1 MEAMPND
8 VAPPQSLPHRQ
19 VLVVYSGL
27 LLVMLLAALDS
38 TIVATPLP
46 TAAGELGGLS
56 RISWVVTAYLLAET
70 VATPLWGKLGD
81 LYGRKGILQISIV
94 IFLLGSALCGF
105 ASSMTQLILFR
116 AIQGIGGGA
125 LMVTTQAVV
134 GDILS
139 ARERGRYQGIF
150 GAVFGLASVAGPL
163 LGGYFTTN
171 ISWRWIFYINLPLGI
186 LALVVLHFT
195 LPQRASRKS
204 HAIDYMGAAL
214 LAIGLSSMV
223 LISDLGG
230 TLYSFASPFML
241 GLMALAAFAAVAFV
255 YVEMRAAEPVL
266 PLRLFR
272 HRTVRVASLVS
283 LIVGFAMFGC
293 VTYLPLFLQAV
304 KGESPTSSGLHLFPM
319 MAGMPLMSIVAGQVI
334 SRTGRYRFFPIVG
347 TALASIGLLLLSQLT
362 AETSLLI
369 ASIDMLL
376 IGLGLGMIMQVMV
389 IAAQNAVDYRDLG
402 AATSG
407 TILFRFIGG
416 SLGTA
421 VIGGIFANRL
431 ESELAQRGIFSLVEV
446 GNPEAIATMVE
457 PLRTFYAESFAA
469 ALGSAFLIGAVI
481 MVIGFGV
488 AWRLPEL
495 PLRQTIAAAA
505 EGDVGGSVGQGMGM
519 AQPSDSMGQA
529 LRGLSV
535 LANRDVR
542 RKYMESLV
550 AQTGLDLSPFAA
562 WIMLHLNHKPS
573 DWSRVTRVRQ
583 LEPDRLAAAWREL
596 QTRGYVAGEVEGA
609 NGTMPRLTPAGAA
622 IQEQLCRARRSRLD
636 QFFSDWSPEMRKDV
650 AEVLQRLA
658 SELAPQ
664 GAPAEAERSATV
676 GS

>member
-1 MEAMPND
+1 MDAVPND
-8 VAPPQSLPHRQ
+8 AVPLKPLPPRQ
-19 VLVVYSGL
+19 VLIVYSGL

-38 TIVATPLP
+38 TIVATALP
-46 TAAGELGGLS
+46 TVAGELGGLS

-94 IFLLGSALCGF
+94 LFLLGSALCGF
-105 ASSMTQLILFR
+105 AGSMTQLILFR
-116 AIQGIGGGA
+116 ALQGIGGGA

-139 ARERGRYQGIF
+139 PRERGRYQGIF

-171 ISWRWIFYINLPLGI
+171 LSWRWIFYINLPLGI
-186 LALVVLHFT
+186 LALVVLQFT
-195 LPQRASRKS
+195 LPQRTMRKS
-204 HAIDYMGAAL
+204 HAIDYVGAAL
-214 LAIGLSSMV
+214 LAMGLSSLV

-230 TLYSFASPFML
+230 TVFAFTSPLML
-241 GLMALAAFAAVAFV
+241 SLMALAAFAAVAFV
-255 YVEMRAAEPVL
+255 YVEMGAAEPVL

-272 HRTVRVASLVS
+272 HRTVRVASIVS

-293 VTYLPLFLQAV
+293 VTYLPLYLQAV

-319 MAGMPLMSIVAGQVI
+319 MAGMPIMSIVAGQVI
-334 SRTGRYRFFPIVG
+334 SRTGRYRFFPILG
-347 TALASIGLLLLSQLT
+347 TGLAGTGLMLLSQLN
-362 AETSLLI
+362 AETTLLI
-369 ASIDMLL
+369 ASLDMLL
-376 IGLGLGMIMQVMV
+376 VGLGLGMIMQVMV
-389 IAAQNAVDYRDLG
+389 VAAQNAVDYRDLG

-421 VIGGIFANRL
+421 VIGGIFSNRL
-431 ESELAQRGIFSLVEV
+431 EGELATRGIYSLVEV
-446 GNPEAIATMVE
+446 GNPEAIAAMAE
-457 PLRTFYAESFAA
+457 PMRTFYAEAFAA
-469 ALGSAFLIGAVI
+469 ALGAAFLIGAIV
-481 MVIGFGV
+481 MLVGFAV

-505 EGDVGGSVGQGMGM
+505 DGDVGGNMAHSMGM
-519 AQPSDSMGQA
+519 AQPNDSMAQA

-535 LANRDVR
+535 LADRDVR

-550 AQTGLDLSPFAA
+550 KQAGLSLTPFAA
-562 WIMLHLNHKPS
+562 WIMLHMNRNATDRGRIARARRTDP
-573 DWSRVTRVRQ
+573 
-583 LEPDRLAAAWREL
+583 ERLAGAWREL
-596 QTRGYVAGEVEGA
+596 QSLGYVTGELESN
-609 NGTMPRLTPAGAA
+609 NGSSPQLTPAGTA
-622 IQEQLCRARRSRLD
+622 IHDQLCRTRRSRLD
-636 QFFSDWSPEMRKDV
+636 EFFADWSPEMRKDV

-664 GAPAEAERSATV
+664 TAPADSPSSAMA